1 MAEKEKYIGE
11 ARLID
16 KIKSKLNLIIK
27 PGAITTTK
35 IADKAVTAEKVDDD
49 AITGDKI
56 RDAEIAWKKLNPDLQ
71 NIIASREEG
80 GVALSNEFGDSTLIG
95 ITQQKLTSTISALN
109 RVSFTSSVPAVLSD
123 ILTPVI
129 IRIEFVIPTNFTLY
143 KGTEVMASG
152 IGSLGIAV
160 NDQVTVIAGEE
171 VVYTLNYHIEGLE
184 EDSIDLTIPA
194 VYPIFYGYGSGSIFD
209 SHSQVQEA
217 KLSPEGTYTI
227 SEQSEGDHIIFA
239 VPPTMTIEKATME
252 GLDFPL
258 DDVYHV
264 PPEYE
269 IIPGV
274 EYNYY
279 KSSNTYAAG
288 EVLTIEIK

>member
-1 MAEKEKYIGE
+1 MAEKEKYMGE

-27 PGAITTTK
+27 PGAITTDK
-35 IADKAVTAEKVDDD
+35 LADKAVTAEKVSND

-56 RDAEIAWKKLNPDLQ
+56 QDAEIAWKKLNPDLQ

-109 RVSFTSSVPAVLSD
+109 RVSLTSSVSAVLSD
-123 ILTPVI
+123 ILTPVT

-143 KGTEVMASG
+143 KGTEVIASG
-152 IGSLGIAV
+152 TDSIGVSV
-160 NDQVTVIAGEE
+160 SDQVTVTAGEE
-171 VVYTLNYHIEGLE
+171 VVYTLNYYIEGLE
-184 EDSIDLTIPA
+184 EDSIDLAIPA
-194 VYPIFYGYGSGSIFD
+194 VYPIFYGYGGGSTFD
-209 SHSQVQEA
+209 SYSQVQEA
-217 KLSPEGTYTI
+217 KLSPEGTYTV

-239 VPPTMTIEKATME
+239 VPPTMAIEKATME

-258 DDVYHV
+258 DDMYHV
-264 PPEYE
+264 PSEYE